1 MPNQPP
7 KALEGVCILDL
18 SRILA
23 GPYATMV
30 LSDFGADVIKVET
43 PGGGDGTR
51 QWGPPY
57 AGGESA
63 YYLSINRNK
72 RSVTANLKHP
82 QGLEIIHRLAQK
94 ADVVIEN
101 FRVGQAERLGVG
113 YDALSAIQPG
123 IIYCSIS
130 GYGQDGPLKDRPGYD
145 FAIQAQGGIM
155 SISGP
160 EDGPPSK
167 VGVAIVD
174 VMAGMHAATAI
185 LAALQY
191 RNQTGEGQH
200 IDISLLDTQLS
211 WLVNVGQAY
220 LVTGEQPGRYGNGHP
235 TIVPYQT
242 FDTADGMIALAVG
255 NDGQFRR
262 FCEVIGQPD
271 LAGDPRFSTNPQR
284 VLHRQELVAILQAAL
299 DAKNMAE
306 WVGLLVAANVPV
318 APVNSIP
325 QALAEPQVKA
335 RGLVQQVSHLTA
347 GDLSLI
353 GPPARLSATP
363 TSIHSAP
370 PFLGQH
376 TNEVLAELGYTD
388 EEITKLWEQ
397 DVI

>member
-1 MPNQPP
+1 MSDQPSQ
-7 KALEGVCILDL
+7 ALAGVRILDL

-30 LSDFGADVIKVET
+30 LADYGAEVIKVET

-72 RSVTANLKHP
+72 RSITINLKHH
-82 QGLEIIHRLAQK
+82 QGLEIVHKLAAQ
-94 ADVVIEN
+94 ADVMIEN
-101 FRVGQAERLGVG
+101 FRVGQADRLGVG
-113 YDALSAIQPG
+113 YDDLRAINPD

-174 VMAGMHAATAI
+174 VMAGMHAAVAI
-185 LAALQY
+185 LAALQH
-191 RNQTGEGQH
+191 RNQSGEGQY

-211 WLVNVGQAY
+211 WLVNVGQSH
-220 LVTGEQPGRYGNGHP
+220 LVTGGPPGRYGNGHP

-255 NDGQFRR
+255 NDSQFRR
-262 FCEVIGQPD
+262 FCGVIEQPE
-271 LAGDPRFSTNPQR
+271 LADDPRFSANPQR
-284 VLHRQELVAILQAAL
+284 VLHRQELVDILQTAL
-299 DAKNMAE
+299 
-306 WVGLLVAANVPV
+306 
-318 APVNSIP
+318 
-325 QALAEPQVKA
+325 
-335 RGLVQQVSHLTA
+335 R
-347 GDLSLI
+347 
-353 GPPARLSATP
+353 
-363 TSIHSAP
+363 
-370 PFLGQH
+370 
-376 TNEVLAELGYTD
+376 
-388 EEITKLWEQ
+388 
-397 DVI
+397 